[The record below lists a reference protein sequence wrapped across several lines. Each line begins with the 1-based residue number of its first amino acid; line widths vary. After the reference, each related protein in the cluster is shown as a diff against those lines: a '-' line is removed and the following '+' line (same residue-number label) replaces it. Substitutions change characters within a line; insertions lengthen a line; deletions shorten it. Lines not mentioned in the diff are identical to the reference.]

1 MLHDVSTID
10 TSRDILGKRAA
21 LPFAF
26 APTGF
31 TRMMQTEGERAVA
44 SVAQEIGVPH
54 TLSTMGTTTIE
65 DLAASAPDAR
75 LWFQLYLWRD
85 RSFGKDLVQ
94 RAAAA
99 GYDTLML
106 TVDTPSG
113 GARLRDVRN
122 GLAIPPALTLKTFV
136 DGAMHPNW
144 WFDLLTTEPLTFA
157 TPRARAAPRKR

>member
-1 MLHDVSTID
+1 MVQRRLPRPSELAPLLRPAPFVRDATARRLRRAASVADLRLIARRRTPPAVFDYCDGAADGEQSLRRARAAFARVEFHPSVLHDVSTVD

-54 TLSTMGTTTIE
+54 TFSTMGTTTIE

-75 LWFQLYLWRD
+75 L
-85 RSFGKDLVQ
+85 
-94 RAAAA
+94 
-99 GYDTLML
+99 
-106 TVDTPSG
+106 
-113 GARLRDVRN
+113 
-122 GLAIPPALTLKTFV
+122 
-136 DGAMHPNW
+136 
-144 WFDLLTTEPLTFA
+144 
-157 TPRARAAPRKR
+157 